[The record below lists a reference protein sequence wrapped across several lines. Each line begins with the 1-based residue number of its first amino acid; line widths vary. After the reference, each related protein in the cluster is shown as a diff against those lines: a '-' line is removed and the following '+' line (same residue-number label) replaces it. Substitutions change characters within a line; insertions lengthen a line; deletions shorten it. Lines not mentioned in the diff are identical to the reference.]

1 MINKTYLATEWH
13 SIWGPTKLGAASV
26 EGKDL
31 RELLQFFPTAKTT
44 IYNIVELQVQ
54 KAQENKWIK
63 CERECPN
70 TSGLSHSP
78 PSKQTRSNTRNIKK
92 KEKKEIKMEEP
103 ETGDDS
109 ELSSIPSSLE
119 ELSDEECKFTGM
131 TIVPDHP
138 KYQLVTEGT
147 LGLAAGPH

>member
-1 MINKTYLATEWH
+1 MINKAYLATEWH

-44 IYNIVELQVQ
+44 IYYIVELQVQ
-54 KAQENKWIK
+54 KAQENKRIK
-63 CERECPN
+63 RERECPN

-78 PSKQTRSNTRNIKK
+78 PSKRTRSNTRNIKK

-109 ELSSIPSSLE
+109 ELSSVPSSLE
-119 ELSDEECKFTGM
+119 ESSDEECKFTGM

-147 LGLAAGPH
+147 LGLAAGFH

>member
-1 MINKTYLATEWH
+1 MINKAYLATEWH
-13 SIWGPTKLGAASV
+13 IIWGPTKLGAASV

-54 KAQENKWIK
+54 KAQENKRIK
-63 CERECPN
+63 HERECPN

-78 PSKQTRSNTRNIKK
+78 PSKRTRSNTRNIKK

-109 ELSSIPSSLE
+109 ELSSISSSLE
-119 ELSDEECKFTGM
+119 ESSDEECKFTGM
-131 TIVPDHP
+131 TKLSLTI
-138 KYQLVTEGT
+138 QNISW
-147 LGLAAGPH
+147 